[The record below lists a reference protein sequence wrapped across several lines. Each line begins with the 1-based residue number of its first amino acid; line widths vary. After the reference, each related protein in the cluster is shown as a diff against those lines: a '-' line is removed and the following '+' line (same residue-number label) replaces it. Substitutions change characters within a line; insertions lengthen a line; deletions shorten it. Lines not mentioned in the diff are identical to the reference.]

1 MTSLIIFFFCLF
13 FLSIHLVLSSHSNAH
28 EASKNQLIQA
38 MRHVLGLHAQR
49 GSDGASDQTDEDT
62 PHSQLLQ
69 EDQEHTA
76 IYLLSNFI
84 KMKPGEKK
92 KQKKQKEG
100 K

>member
-1 MTSLIIFFFCLF
+1 M
-13 FLSIHLVLSSHSNAH
+13 
-28 EASKNQLIQA
+28 
-38 MRHVLGLHAQR
+38 GLHAQR

-84 KMKPGEKK
+84 KMKPSEKN
-92 KQKKQKEG
+92 KQKKTERRKMI
-100 K
+100 KTKFLL